1 MMLTLWLHQCN
12 GHVNY
17 VITLDTRSVRINATA
32 YYCMIYN
39 DIVHFLNNMLYQ
51 SLFFLLTLSLS
62 LPLSDSH
69 RDLKLGLIQVNP
81 ETKRLVD
88 QFGREVFFHG
98 VNVVY
103 KIPPYVPRTDAF
115 DPVHSFVEKDMHII
129 SNLGFNVIR
138 LGLMWPGAEPHQQ
151 QFNQTYF
158 DTIRSI
164 IDKAYQYGIY
174 TILDMHQDVMAEQFC
189 GEGVPAWAI
198 RTGNAPPF
206 PFPLSS
212 SSDHENSTDCGK
224 HQWANYYIA
233 EAVGVAFQNIY
244 DNKDE
249 ILDYLAAF
257 WDKAANEFKD
267 RASVLGY
274 ELINEPWLGD
284 LYHHPSLIDPGIA
297 DVTNLAP
304 VYEKLSAAIRR
315 VDSSHLI
322 LFEPVTWADLG
333 TGFKQVPGG
342 ELYQNRSVLSYH
354 YYVPPDAPFVKEQ
367 FDVRMQDLHRL
378 KCGGFLTEFAICG
391 DKTKLMEEILNA
403 CDEHKQSW
411 TGWMY
416 KLYGN
421 ITGDCGALF
430 DPLTG
435 ELDQKRA
442 DLLSRSYPMVVAGSV
457 DSISFNSLDSE
468 FELVYT
474 TREDVKYTE
483 TVIYVNSERRY
494 ANNPTVT
501 VTTNLKHNVTRNG
514 NYVVLTHDLA
524 DKQVI
529 KVNITPP

>member
-1 MMLTLWLHQCN
+1 MWSKSIL
-12 GHVNY
+12 
-17 VITLDTRSVRINATA
+17 
-32 YYCMIYN
+32 
-39 DIVHFLNNMLYQ
+39 
-51 SLFFLLTLSLS
+51 FLLTLSLS
-62 LPLSDSH
+62 LPFSNSL
-69 RDLKLGLIQVNP
+69 RDLNLGLIRVNP
-81 ETKRLVD
+81 DTKRLVD

-115 DPVHSFVEKDMHII
+115 DPVHSFVEKDMQII
-129 SNLGFNVIR
+129 SDLGFNVIR
-138 LGLMWPGAEPHQQ
+138 LGMMWPGAEPNQQ
-151 QFNQTYF
+151 QYNQTYY

-164 IDKAYQYGIY
+164 IDKAYKYGIY
-174 TILDMHQDVMAEQFC
+174 TILDMHQDVLTEQFC
-189 GEGVPAWAI
+189 GEGAPAWAI
-198 RTGNAPPF
+198 NKEDARSF

-212 SSDHENSTDCGK
+212 SSLEHEQNTDCSK
-224 HQWANYYIA
+224 HQWADYYIA

-244 DNKDE
+244 ENKDN

-257 WDKAANEFKD
+257 WNKAAFEFKD
-267 RASVLGY
+267 RESVLGY

-284 LYHHPSLIDPGIA
+284 LYHHPSLVDPGHA

-304 VYEKLSAAIRR
+304 VYEKLSAAIRKI
-315 VDSSHLI
+315 DSRHLI

-354 YYVPPDAPFVKEQ
+354 YYVPPNAPFVKEQ
-367 FDVRMQDLHRL
+367 FDIRMEDLHRL

-430 DPLTG
+430 DPITG
-435 ELDQKRA
+435 EFDQKRA
-442 DLLSRSYPMVVAGSV
+442 DLLSRTYPIAVAGEV
-457 DSISFNSLDSE
+457 DSISFNSQDSE
-468 FELVYT
+468 FDLVYT
-474 TREDVKYTE
+474 TRGDIKHTE
-483 TVIYVNSERRY
+483 TVIYVNSKRRY
-494 ANNPTVT
+494 DGNPTVT
-501 VTTNLKHNVTRNG
+501 VTTKIKHTVTRKN
-514 NYVVLTHDLA
+514 NYVMLSHDVT
-524 DKQVI
+524 DKQVV